1 VQPLDWFGRLLAPRA
16 LAILRRGRP
25 RWLTI
30 LAYHR
35 VLPAPGRD
43 YPFDRDVIDC
53 GPAEFEQHMR
63 MVAATCTPV
72 GLGDVIGFLTG
83 GRPLPPNPVL
93 VTFDDGYRDNREH
106 AQPILE
112 RHGIPAV
119 FFVTTG
125 NVTERQIFWWDRV
138 AYLFHTT
145 RVAVARIS
153 YPTQILL
160 RPRTDGGRARRTVLR
175 LIKTCPGLDVD
186 RFLDGLAR
194 ALRVDWDPELER
206 RAAAE
211 MLMTWDDVRALAAS
225 GMEIGSHTCSHRVL
239 HTLPPD
245 QLRHE
250 LTASRADIEREIGRQ
265 VRAISY
271 PVGRS
276 LRMMPSLVRAVRD
289 AGYQVGFSAEP
300 RANPVNRE
308 LDRFD
313 LARLPVDTLMS
324 REQLGAFL
332 AAPELCRAW

>member
-93 VTFDDGYRDNREH
+93 VT
-106 AQPILE
+106 
-112 RHGIPAV
+112 
-119 FFVTTG
+119 
-125 NVTERQIFWWDRV
+125 
-138 AYLFHTT
+138 YLFHTT
-145 RVAVARIS
+145 PVAVARIS

-175 LIKTCPGLDVD
+175 LIKTCPGLDVE